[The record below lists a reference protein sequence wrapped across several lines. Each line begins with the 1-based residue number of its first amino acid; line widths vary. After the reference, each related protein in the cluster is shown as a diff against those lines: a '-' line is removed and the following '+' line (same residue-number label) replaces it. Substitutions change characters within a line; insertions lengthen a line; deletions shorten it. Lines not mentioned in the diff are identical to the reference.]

1 MIISPPQAASDCA
14 TRTPRRRHR
23 DGKPLAEWL
32 PEVAAEHS
40 LLPFG
45 ARVVP
50 ATSLRA
56 IVEDWLSSPYV
67 DGIP

>member
-1 MIISPPQAASDCA
+1 MTAN
-14 TRTPRRRHR
+14 
-23 DGKPLAEWL
+23 PLAEWL
-32 PEVAAEHS
+32 PEGAAAHR